1 MERLQVAVLA
11 ACVMSMVTGMLQLL
25 RPNEK
30 FDRQLRLLTAGMM
43 LFSILIPLMQGISEI
58 QPAWNFLEPQ
68 SVEEES
74 SITEQVQ
81 EQLTTQIE
89 QNLEQNLQ
97 VSLETHGIV
106 VTDLTVCAHIS
117 EEQRIDISSV
127 HVVCDAPGAAKQLLQ
142 ADLGEEVHLIVEAA
156 TSTPCTAFSLF
167 SRACSCFLVFLQ
179 AERNRHAANQ
189 SFLRGFCFGCRCLL
203 YRVGRAVGTD
213 SFHHS
218 GRWNLRCDDYASQY
232 IYLSVCER

>member
-1 MERLQVAVLA
+1 MEHLQAAVLA

-30 FDRQLRLLTAGMM
+30 FDRQLRLLTAGIM
-43 LFSILIPLMQGISEI
+43 LFSVLIPLMQGISEI
-58 QPAWNFLEPQ
+58 QPDWNFLEPQ

-156 TSTPCTAFSLF
+156 TST
-167 SRACSCFLVFLQ
+167 
-179 AERNRHAANQ
+179 AE
-189 SFLRGFCFGCRCLL
+189 
-203 YRVGRAVGTD
+203 
-213 SFHHS
+213 
-218 GRWNLRCDDYASQY
+218 
-232 IYLSVCER
+232 E

>member
-1 MERLQVAVLA
+1 MERLQAAVLA

-30 FDRQLRLLTAGMM
+30 FDRQLRLLTAGIM
-43 LFSILIPLMQGISEI
+43 LFSVLIPLMQGISEI
-58 QPAWNFLEPQ
+58 QPDWNFLEPQ

-89 QNLEQNLQ
+89 QNLQ

-117 EEQRIDISSV
+117 EEQRIGISSV

-142 ADLGEEVHLIVEAA
+142 ADLGEEVHLIVEAV
-156 TSTPCTAFSLF
+156 TST
-167 SRACSCFLVFLQ
+167 
-179 AERNRHAANQ
+179 AE
-189 SFLRGFCFGCRCLL
+189 
-203 YRVGRAVGTD
+203 
-213 SFHHS
+213 
-218 GRWNLRCDDYASQY
+218 
-232 IYLSVCER
+232 E

>member
-1 MERLQVAVLA
+1 MERLQAAVLA

-43 LFSILIPLMQGISEI
+43 LFSVLIPLMQGISEI
-58 QPAWNFLEPQ
+58 QPDWNFLEPQ

-89 QNLEQNLQ
+89 QNLQ

-117 EEQRIDISSV
+117 EEQRIGISSV

-142 ADLGEEVHLIVEAA
+142 ADLGEEVHLIVEAV
-156 TSTPCTAFSLF
+156 TST
-167 SRACSCFLVFLQ
+167 
-179 AERNRHAANQ
+179 AE
-189 SFLRGFCFGCRCLL
+189 
-203 YRVGRAVGTD
+203 
-213 SFHHS
+213 
-218 GRWNLRCDDYASQY
+218 
-232 IYLSVCER
+232 E

>member
-1 MERLQVAVLA
+1 MERLQAAVLA

-43 LFSILIPLMQGISEI
+43 LFSVLIPLMQGISEI
-58 QPAWNFLEPQ
+58 QPDWNFLEPQ

-106 VTDLTVCAHIS
+106 VTDLTVCA
-117 EEQRIDISSV
+117 
-127 HVVCDAPGAAKQLLQ
+127 L
-142 ADLGEEVHLIVEAA
+142 
-156 TSTPCTAFSLF
+156 
-167 SRACSCFLVFLQ
+167 
-179 AERNRHAANQ
+179 
-189 SFLRGFCFGCRCLL
+189 
-203 YRVGRAVGTD
+203 
-213 SFHHS
+213 
-218 GRWNLRCDDYASQY
+218 
-232 IYLSVCER
+232 

>member
-89 QNLEQNLQ
+89 QNLETEFASIVRNTWNC
-97 VSLETHGIV
+97 SNGFDRMCTYFRRATH
-106 VTDLTVCAHIS
+106 
-117 EEQRIDISSV
+117 R
-127 HVVCDAPGAAKQLLQ
+127 
-142 ADLGEEVHLIVEAA
+142 
-156 TSTPCTAFSLF
+156 
-167 SRACSCFLVFLQ
+167 
-179 AERNRHAANQ
+179 
-189 SFLRGFCFGCRCLL
+189 
-203 YRVGRAVGTD
+203 Y
-213 SFHHS
+213 
-218 GRWNLRCDDYASQY
+218 
-232 IYLSVCER
+232 

>member
-1 MERLQVAVLA
+1 MERLQAAVLA

-58 QPAWNFLEPQ
+58 QPDWNFLEPQ
-68 SVEEES
+68 SIEES

-89 QNLEQNLQ
+89 QNIEQNLQ

-156 TSTPCTAFSLF
+156 TST
-167 SRACSCFLVFLQ
+167 
-179 AERNRHAANQ
+179 AE
-189 SFLRGFCFGCRCLL
+189 
-203 YRVGRAVGTD
+203 
-213 SFHHS
+213 
-218 GRWNLRCDDYASQY
+218 
-232 IYLSVCER
+232 E